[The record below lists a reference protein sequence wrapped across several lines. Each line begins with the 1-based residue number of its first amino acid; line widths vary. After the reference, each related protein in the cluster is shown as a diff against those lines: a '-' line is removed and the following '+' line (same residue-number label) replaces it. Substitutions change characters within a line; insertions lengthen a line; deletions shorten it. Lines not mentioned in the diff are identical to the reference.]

1 MKNKTLIY
9 LAVGIGLVYL
19 LTRKKKKK
27 TAQVIEDSPIATA
40 PTINSESL
48 SDLQRKTAE
57 IALASYKRNG
67 FPLDEKAQEI
77 VKDFFTNIN
86 NKQDLYDYQT
96 IYSKKIDKFM
106 AKIAAVEGQ
115 VNMDNFKDA
124 YNGLGLN
131 VSFDK
136 FKELTKN
143 IESFMLKNVMTSI
156 DLGAGN
162 SSSMNGWDY

>member
-19 LTRKKKKK
+19 MTRKKKKK

-48 SDLQRKTAE
+48 GDLQRNTAE
-57 IALASYKRNG
+57 AALATYERRG
-67 FPLDEKAQEI
+67 FPIDEGAKGVMI
-77 VKDFFTNIN
+77 DFFTNVN

-96 IYSKKIDKFM
+96 IFSKKIDKFM
-106 AKIAAVEGQ
+106 DKIAAVEGE
-115 VNMDNFKDA
+115 VNIDKFKDA
-124 YNGLGLN
+124 YNELGVN

-136 FKELTKN
+136 FKDLTKKF
-143 IESFMLKNVMTSI
+143 ESYIMEKIMGSMS
-156 DLGAGN
+156 N
-162 SSSMNGWDY
+162 STSMNGWDY